1 MLKFRDSKNTKTAWR
16 PLRRD
21 GRKDALVVMKGT
33 LYAMPV
39 VAAAFEFSLYGGLN
53 GFPSSAHALCAA
65 VEQALEDNC
74 PLICF
79 SASGGARMQEALMS
93 LMQMAKTSA
102 HWRKCR
108 SADCRTSPC

>member
-1 MLKFRDSKNTKTAWR
+1 
-16 PLRRD
+16 
-21 GRKDALVVMKGT
+21 MKGT

-39 VAAAFEFSLYGGLN
+39 VAAAFEFSFMGGSM
-53 GFPSSAHALCAA
+53 GSVVGARFVRA

-93 LMQMAKTSA
+93 LMQMAKNLPRR
-102 HWRKCR
+102 WRKCR